1 MVPAALFDYYS
12 EGIDFSLPL
21 EDQLPP
27 EHPEPLFVLNG
38 VATYVSRGRAYRGP
52 APVSPPL
59 PPLGHGAGGVLP
71 AQVPAPQVGRGRAA
85 GVAELLR
92 IMRNPGRSR
101 N

>member
-1 MVPAALFDYYS
+1 MVPPALFGYFA

-27 EHPEPLFVLNG
+27 EHPEPVFVLNG

-52 APVSPPL
+52 APIPPL
-59 PPLGHGAGGVLP
+59 PPLGHGAGGSLP

-85 GVAELLR
+85 GMAALLR
-92 IMRNPGRSR
+92 TMRNPGRSR
-101 N
+101 D